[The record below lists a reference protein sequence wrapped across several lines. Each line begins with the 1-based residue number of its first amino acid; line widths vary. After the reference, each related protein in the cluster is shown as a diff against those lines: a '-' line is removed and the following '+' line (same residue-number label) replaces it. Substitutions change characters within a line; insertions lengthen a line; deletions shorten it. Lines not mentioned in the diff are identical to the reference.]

1 MGGAYLVAAG
11 LDAPGL
17 FRQDAPVELV
27 HYLAGAFEE
36 SAHPLVTAAVLA
48 LTSSEPHCHRCQP
61 VLPMPC
67 CRARVD
73 LWERQ
78 LVPGVP

>member
-1 MGGAYLVAAG
+1 MRARAESLSRPCPRALLVGGAYLVAAG

-36 SAHPLVTAAVLA
+36 SARPAR
-48 LTSSEPHCHRCQP
+48 TSLCW
-61 VLPMPC
+61 L
-67 CRARVD
+67 
-73 LWERQ
+73 
-78 LVPGVP
+78 